1 MEWVVKNAMSRDV
14 ERQHLNKILKEI
26 RERISALDVQSDSDG
41 DGLSVQEIVG
51 QMVEGNV
58 ETGLTVDYD
67 TVNQVLNFAVS
78 NFIIRLTGDVTGSAE
93 VNGLSSVTINTEIDP
108 SLVGVPEAPMDSVA
122 YWRRDGSWE
131 FVGYNLERI
140 KLLSGMGFP
149 AMGAGAQWNLRQ
161 FEATPDELVVS
172 NPTGSAGNVTYGLA
186 DVTPVAGGT
195 MKTLTFDGKG
205 RRIEESE
212 ATTDDL
218 PEGDDNLYYT
228 DTRVYLKVKDT
239 LQEGDNVELT
249 PDDIGETITVSV
261 VGAVTTPSTPTDGDI
276 LEYNDLSGAWLATK
290 DPRSLRIDGGN
301 F

>member
-1 MEWVVKNAMSRDV
+1 MEWNVKNAVNRDV

-26 RERISALDVQSDSDG
+26 AAAIAAIDEQREADNE
-41 DGLSVQEIVG
+41 GLSIQDVVG
-51 QMVEGNV
+51 QMVENNV

-67 TVNQVLNFAVS
+67 PVNQVLDFAVS
-78 NFIIRLTGDVTGSAE
+78 NFIIRLAGDVTGSAE

-108 SLVGVPEAPMDSVA
+108 SLVGIPEAPMDAVA
-122 YWRRDGSWE
+122 YWRREGQWE

-140 KLLSGMGFP
+140 RLLNGTGFP

-161 FEATPDELVVS
+161 FAAVTDELTVA
-172 NPTGSAGNVTYGLA
+172 NPAGDGGNVTYGLA
-186 DVTPVAGGT
+186 DVTPDSGGT
-195 MKTLTFDGKG
+195 MKTLAFDAKG
-205 RRIEESE
+205 RRVEESE

-239 LQEGDNVELT
+239 LQEGANVELT